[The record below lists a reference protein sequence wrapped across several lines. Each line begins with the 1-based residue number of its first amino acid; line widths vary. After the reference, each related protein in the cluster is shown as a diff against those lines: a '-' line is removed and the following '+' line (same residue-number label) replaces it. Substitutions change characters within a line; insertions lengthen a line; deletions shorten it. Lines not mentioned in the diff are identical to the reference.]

1 MPRSRG
7 WSVTILTRRGLSVMR
22 ARSDATVP
30 SAARRP
36 STMAMTRSAIRS
48 TSAST
53 WEETIT
59 VRPWSPSR
67 PE

>member
-1 MPRSRG
+1 MPSSRG
-7 WSVTILTRRGLSVMR
+7 WSLTILTRRGLSVMR

-30 SAARRP
+30 SAASLP

-53 WEETIT
+53 WDETIT
-59 VRPWSPSR
+59 VLP
-67 PE
+67 